1 MIAALLVALAVG
13 ADVEPAPPVKILATT
28 DWKSFPNTPD
38 LEAGKHVVARSA
50 AELVK
55 AIPIQE
61 ARGAAPEDVR
71 KEVEAAFA
79 KLLKVKSIDWKK
91 QMLVVVTG
99 GKCPQTDY
107 RVEVTGARAK
117 GKTLTVTWK
126 LHAPKGP
133 AGDAI
138 TYPAT
143 VALLPRHDGKV
154 EFEQVKK
161 K

>member
-1 MIAALLVALAVG
+1 MLVTLLVCVALG
-13 ADVEPAPPVKILATT
+13 ADVEPAPAAKVIATT
-28 DWKSFPNTPD
+28 DWASFPNTPS

-79 KLLKVKSIDWKK
+79 KLLKVKAIDWKK

-99 GKCPQTDY
+99 GMCPQTDY
-107 RVEVTGARAK
+107 RVEVTGLKMK
-117 GKTLTVTWK
+117 GKTMTVSWK

-143 VALLPRHDGKV
+143 VALVPRVDGKV
-154 EFEQVKK
+154 EFEKAK
-161 K
+161 